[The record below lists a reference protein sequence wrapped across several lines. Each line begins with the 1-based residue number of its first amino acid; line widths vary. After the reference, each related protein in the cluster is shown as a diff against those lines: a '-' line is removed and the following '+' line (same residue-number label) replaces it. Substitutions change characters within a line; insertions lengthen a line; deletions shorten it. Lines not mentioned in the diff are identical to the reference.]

1 MVRLCFKIVSQPIHL
16 SFNAK
21 PRPITAKANSSI
33 ILCRAI
39 GIYGLI
45 YHEISNNQLFVKL
58 CLTLNGGVA
67 GSSAN
72 ANTIKTN
79 DVAKSIP

>member
-1 MVRLCFKIVSQPIHL
+1 MY
-16 SFNAK
+16 N
-21 PRPITAKANSSI
+21 
-33 ILCRAI
+33 
-39 GIYGLI
+39 
-45 YHEISNNQLFVKL
+45 EISINNFFIEL

>member
-1 MVRLCFKIVSQPIHL
+1 MVRLCFKIVNQPIHL

-21 PRPITAKANSSI
+21 PRPITARANSSI
-33 ILCRAI
+33 ILCRAT
-39 GIYGLI
+39 GIYGI
-45 YHEISNNQLFVKL
+45 IHNKNSNNEHAEL
-58 CLTLNGGVA
+58 CFTSNGGVA

-72 ANTIKTN
+72 ARTIKTS